1 MKRLEHL
8 SQRTLIIGNSGS
20 GKSALSDRLN
30 TLTLVP
36 VVDLDL
42 LHWEGDV
49 YGRKRDEEVARH
61 MVREIASRELWIMEG
76 VYGWLAE
83 VAVPRATS
91 LIWLDF
97 PWTLCHA
104 GLLARGSRRGATE
117 QDVTVLLK
125 WAEHYWERQTSS
137 SFAGHARI
145 FEKFSG
151 IKFRLRNR
159 EEIERLL
166 DSLRG
171 NLEN

>member
-49 YGRKRDEEVARH
+49 YGPKRDEEVARH

-91 LIWLDF
+91 LILVGFSLDPLSCWITRSRF
-97 PWTLCHA
+97 A
-104 GLLARGSRRGATE
+104 SRRNGARRHGSSEMGRTLLGAA
-117 QDVTVLLK
+117 DVKLVCRSRSYLREVFRHQVSI
-125 WAEHYWERQTSS
+125 AEPR
-137 SFAGHARI
+137 R
-145 FEKFSG
+145 
-151 IKFRLRNR
+151 
-159 EEIERLL
+159 
-166 DSLRG
+166 D
-171 NLEN
+171 